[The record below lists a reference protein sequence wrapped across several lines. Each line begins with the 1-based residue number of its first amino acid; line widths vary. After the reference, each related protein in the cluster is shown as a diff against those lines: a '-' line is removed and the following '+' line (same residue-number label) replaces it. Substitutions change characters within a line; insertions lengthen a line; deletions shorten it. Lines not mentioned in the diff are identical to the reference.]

1 MIRSWFSRRHEHE
14 INRILGGDD
23 AHCSRDICRWHH
35 GPGARRDGTHRRLA
49 GRRDRH
55 ASLGYPVHILSILG
69 VCKLLGAVVIVAPG
83 LPRLKEWAYAGVFFE
98 LTGAAASYV
107 LHGEITS
114 DLAAPLILAALA
126 MISWAL
132 RPEGRVLGVLFPVRT
147 NAHVALKATT
157 RG

>member
-1 MIRSWFSRRHEHE
+1 MESRTWCTAGRSS
-14 INRILGGDD
+14 
-23 AHCSRDICRWHH
+23 S
-35 GPGARRDGTHRRLA
+35 PARRSSGSSRIWAT
-49 GRRDRH
+49 
-55 ASLGYPVHILSILG
+55 PCVHPHILG
-69 VCKLLGAVVIVAPG
+69 VWKLLGAVVIVAPG

-98 LTGAAASYV
+98 LSGAAASYV

-147 NAHVALKATT
+147 NAHVALNATT